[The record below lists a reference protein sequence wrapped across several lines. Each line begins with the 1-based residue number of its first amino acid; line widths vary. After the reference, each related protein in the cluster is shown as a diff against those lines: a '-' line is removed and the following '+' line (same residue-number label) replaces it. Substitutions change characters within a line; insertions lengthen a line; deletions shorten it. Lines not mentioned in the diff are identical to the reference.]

1 MGAAG
6 SNGSM
11 GLKSGPRLAATSG
24 CGTRPGWLRYRPV
37 QVKHPGTTLLSWRGH
52 QSADFAGFT
61 PGHPLNTSVPQR
73 FVLLRS
79 MATSDPDTFVASHR
93 PGGLGLEDY
102 PDWGN
107 RNTFVRWQNRGRGR
121 GFSLATGDT
130 TVVVGL

>member
-11 GLKSGPRLAATSG
+11 GLKSGPRLAATSE

-37 QVKHPGTTLLSWRGH
+37 QVKHPGRPFLSWRGH

-73 FVLLRS
+73 FVLLWS
-79 MATSDPDTFVASHR
+79 TATSDPDTFVTFIG
-93 PGGLGLEDY
+93 P
-102 PDWGN
+102 WG
-107 RNTFVRWQNRGRGR
+107 
-121 GFSLATGDT
+121 
-130 TVVVGL
+130 